1 MMTDIVERLRLL
13 NLLFLGDELSQTAPL
28 CNGTAQEMINLSQ
41 EAADEIERLR
51 NALDRIAFIEDE
63 HINDP
68 KNPMVANLWTT
79 LMMCVEIAEAA
90 LKNEPRQP

>member
-1 MMTDIVERLRLL
+1 MTDIVERLRKGVDNDGYHHLI
-13 NLLFLGDELSQTAPL
+13 DAAEKT
-28 CNGTAQEMINLSQ
+28 MQ